1 MKDIDNNRFSPPEEA
16 ILAEA
21 WIAELLEKEQL
32 AIGDVTIRP
41 VGAFLR
47 GYKPDVLSVDWLEDS
62 DGEQKPVVDVSREG
76 LYDTLPKGLFHHSQP
91 SRPNPFKA
99 KDTMLLESRQ
109 LREEE
114 KSARLFFLPIEQE
127 FYRQRLQSE
136 MEERSITPDG
146 FGTLAYWFDILW
158 EEKTVLTERQ
168 KSLLF
173 HLLPQAHQL
182 AGRVDRL
189 PDLYAQVIGH
199 PVDIVCKSPPP
210 MVLKDAFLPRLGH
223 GQLGLDTVCGD
234 RFDLQVPG
242 LVVKIGPLSNEAIPD
257 FLPGGIGIRLVE
269 RLNQFFLP
277 LEAEAAVE
285 VVSDGRNALF
295 SLGAAVAEARLAY
308 TAIL

>member
-1 MKDIDNNRFSPPEEA
+1 
-16 ILAEA
+16 
-21 WIAELLEKEQL
+21 
-32 AIGDVTIRP
+32 
-41 VGAFLR
+41 
-47 GYKPDVLSVDWLEDS
+47 
-62 DGEQKPVVDVSREG
+62 
-76 LYDTLPKGLFHHSQP
+76 
-91 SRPNPFKA
+91 
-99 KDTMLLESRQ
+99 
-109 LREEE
+109 
-114 KSARLFFLPIEQE
+114 
-127 FYRQRLQSE
+127 
-136 MEERSITPDG
+136 
-146 FGTLAYWFDILW
+146 
-158 EEKTVLTERQ
+158 
-168 KSLLF
+168 
-173 HLLPQAHQL
+173 
-182 AGRVDRL
+182 
-189 PDLYAQVIGH
+189 
-199 PVDIVCKSPPP
+199 